1 MLRSD
6 LSAPPDAPTAPAAL
20 TTADAA
26 GLGLDVEQLRDDLA
40 RERLARRAAERWL
53 THIKETLRPYWQDGR
68 SNWDG
73 SLCGLPT
80 EVMGVARMIEELRAR
95 VAELEAELEAR
106 ERVLHGRI
114 ANLTARLSACLDCL
128 PAGMTGGPIP

>member
-1 MLRSD
+1 
-6 LSAPPDAPTAPAAL
+6 
-20 TTADAA
+20 
-26 GLGLDVEQLRDDLA
+26 
-40 RERLARRAAERWL
+40 
-53 THIKETLRPYWQDGR
+53 
-68 SNWDG
+68 
-73 SLCGLPT
+73 
-80 EVMGVARMIEELRAR
+80 MGVARMIEELRAR